1 MALSRDTG
9 LPWKREEFGYGLVCD
24 EAGKLIPGLRVTE
37 TNQEHGIVSGPSCPA
52 LPAGSRLRIL
62 PIHACATAACFD
74 SYTVLREGRISGRLE
89 RCRGW

>member
-1 MALSRDTG
+1 MRRRALNCRS
-9 LPWKREEFGYGLVCD
+9 L
-24 EAGKLIPGLRVTE
+24 LR
-37 TNQEHGIVSGPSCPA
+37 PA